1 MVTFFIFLYLLFN
14 VGIGYWASMRVKS
27 SQDFALASKSLGLP
41 LATSSVFATWF
52 GAETLLGS
60 SSKFVEKGVL
70 GIIEDPFGASLC
82 LMLIGM
88 FFARPLY
95 RLNLW
100 TFNDYFRLRYGV
112 LAERISAWLIIPSY
126 FGWVAG
132 QLVAM
137 AVILQVL
144 VGIDMRWGII
154 ACTLVVVFYTYLGG
168 MWAVS
173 ITDFAQTI
181 CIVVGLAVVLVILL
195 LRVGGLGVMIDK
207 APAGFFKWYPDFSV
221 VGVGQYMA
229 SLMVIGLGSIPQ
241 QDMFQRVMSAKNE
254 RTAVTASY
262 IGAGLYLTVALMPLI
277 IALASKTLYPEILA
291 QQKDAQL
298 FLPSVIMAQM
308 PEWVQIM
315 FFGALLSAIL
325 STASGAML
333 APATVCS
340 ENILKPLFSKLSDA
354 QHLRLLRVCVLG
366 VGICA
371 MSLALLEGNIY
382 ELVSASSAI
391 SLVTLFMP
399 LVLGLF
405 GKWLNE
411 NGAIGSMILGMCV
424 WIVAKILESQHII
437 PHLFSIILGLLGS
450 GLGCF
455 FGNWVKSKNKG

>member
-1 MVTFFIFLYLLFN
+1 MVIFFVFVYLLLN
-14 VGIGYWASMRVKS
+14 VAIGYWASTWVKS
-27 SQDFALASKSLGLP
+27 SQDFALAGKRLGLS
-41 LATSSVFATWF
+41 LATTSVFATWF

-60 SSKFVEKGVL
+60 SSKFLEKGIL
-70 GIIEDPFGASLC
+70 GVIEDPFGASLC
-82 LMLIGM
+82 LMLIGA

-100 TFNDYFRLRYGV
+100 TFNDYFRIRFGV

-132 QLVAM
+132 QLVAL
-137 AVILQVL
+137 AVILNVL
-144 VGIDMRWGII
+144 MGVPIVYGVVG
-154 ACTLVVVFYTYLGG
+154 CTLVVVFYTYFGG

-181 CIVVGLAVVLVILL
+181 CIVVGLVVVCAILL
-195 LRVGGLGVMIDK
+195 LEVGGFEIMIAK
-207 APAGFFKWYPDFSV
+207 TPENFFKFYPDFTV
-221 VGVGQYMA
+221 VSVGQYMA

-254 RTAVTASY
+254 RIAVTASY
-262 IGAGLYLTVALMPLI
+262 IGAGLYLSVALLPLV
-277 IALASKTLYPEILA
+277 IALASKTLYPELFA

-298 FLPSVIMAQM
+298 FLPMVIITQM
-308 PEWVQIM
+308 PEWVQIL

-340 ENILKPLFSKLSDA
+340 ENILKPFFPNLNDK
-354 QHLRLLRVCVLG
+354 QHLQLLRVCVLI
-366 VGICA
+366 VGLFA
-371 MSLALLEGNIY
+371 MTLGLLNKNIHD
-382 ELVSASSAI
+382 LVSMSSAI

-411 NGAIGSMILGMCV
+411 NGAIGSMLFGMIIWIIAKTLEVNEVIPEGFPIL
-424 WIVAKILESQHII
+424 
-437 PHLFSIILGLLGS
+437 FGLLGS
-450 GLGCF
+450 ALGCVI
-455 FGNWVKSKNKG
+455 GNGIKENK

>member
-1 MVTFFIFLYLLFN
+1 MVIFFVFFYLLLN
-14 VGIGYWASMRVKS
+14 IGIGYWASLRVKS
-27 SQDFALASKSLGLP
+27 SQDFALANKSLALP
-41 LATSSVFATWF
+41 LATTSVFATWF

-70 GIIEDPFGASLC
+70 GVIEDPFGASLC
-82 LMLIGM
+82 LMLIAV

-100 TFNDYFRLRYGV
+100 TFNDYFRLRFGV
-112 LAERISAWLIIPSY
+112 FAERISAWLIIPSY

-137 AVILQVL
+137 AVVLQVL
-144 VGIDMRWGII
+144 MGIDMRLGII
-154 ACTLVVVFYTYLGG
+154 GCTIVVVFYTYWGG

-181 CIVVGLAVVLVILL
+181 CIVIGLVVVSVILL
-195 LRVGGLGVMIDK
+195 LRVGGFEVMINQ
-207 APAGFFKWYPDFSV
+207 APAGFFRFYPDFTV
-221 VGVGQYMA
+221 VSVGQYLA
-229 SLMVIGLGSIPQ
+229 SWMVIGLGSIPQ

-254 RTAVTASY
+254 RTAVMASF
-262 IGAGLYLTVALMPLI
+262 IGAGLYLTVALMPLV
-277 IALASKTLYPEILA
+277 IALASKTLYPALFA

-340 ENILKPLFSKLSDA
+340 ENILKPLLPKLTDA
-354 QHLRLLRVCVLG
+354 QHLQLLRVCVLI
-366 VGICA
+366 VGLFA
-371 MSLALLEGNIY
+371 MGLALLEGNIY

-391 SLVTLFMP
+391 SLVTLFVP
-399 LVLGLF
+399 LVFGLF

-411 NGAIGSMILGMCV
+411 QGAIGSMVLGMSV
-424 WIVAKILESQHII
+424 WIIAKILESQGII
-437 PHLFSIILGLLGS
+437 PHLFPILIGLLGS
-450 GLGCF
+450 IFGSVLGNY
-455 FGNWVKSKNKG
+455 FGKKGK